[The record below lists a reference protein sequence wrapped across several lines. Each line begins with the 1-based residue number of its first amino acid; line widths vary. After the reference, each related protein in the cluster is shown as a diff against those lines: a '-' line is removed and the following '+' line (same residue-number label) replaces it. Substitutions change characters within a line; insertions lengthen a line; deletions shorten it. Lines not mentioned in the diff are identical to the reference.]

1 MKHRTF
7 SKIALFISVFV
18 LLCACMSVCAFAGEG
33 YDLRTVSA
41 HTPESIADYMH
52 PETRHLAA
60 DVIRVCR
67 ENGVSAEFI
76 VSVMRWERRPDLHN
90 WFGWTGS
97 GGSVMSFD
105 SDLDCLERIIPLIK
119 RNYLTEGGRCFNG
132 YTVDAVSVFYNNS
145 DFWRDTIEGET
156 LRVLAG
162 APGRFVQPVSALGG
176 SKLMLNTLKG
186 LAAACQMN

>member
-1 MKHRTF
+1 MIHAIP
-7 SKIALFISVFV
+7 IAVAIVIAAPS
-18 LLCACMSVCAFAGEG
+18 AAE

-41 HTPESIADYMH
+41 HTSESIAGYMH

-60 DVIRVCR
+60 DVIRICR

-132 YTVDAVSVFYNNS
+132 YTVDAVSCCYNNS
-145 DFWRDTIEGET
+145 DFWRETIKDEMAVMLDKGNGK
-156 LRVLAG
+156 RV
-162 APGRFVQPVSALGG
+162 
-176 SKLMLNTLKG
+176 
-186 LAAACQMN
+186 